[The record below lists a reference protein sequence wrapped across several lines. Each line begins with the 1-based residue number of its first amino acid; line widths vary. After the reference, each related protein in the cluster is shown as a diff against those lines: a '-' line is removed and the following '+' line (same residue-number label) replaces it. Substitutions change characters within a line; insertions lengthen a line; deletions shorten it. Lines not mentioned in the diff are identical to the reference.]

1 MGDVH
6 HVSVWSSL
14 RILFEDGTVT
24 GLTDAQLLELFAA
37 RRDQAAFTALVE
49 RHGPMV
55 HRVCHE
61 VLRNDHGAQDAFQ
74 ATFLVLA
81 HGDVLD
87 KTAARLVGEEVPKNG
102 KHRQPSRSTA
112 SKSWNGLP
120 FAPPDPNAILASG
133 FCPELSGGG
142 SPGRLPSKS

>member
-1 MGDVH
+1 MGNANQI
-6 HVSVWSSL
+6 SLRSSL

-37 RRDQAAFTALVE
+37 RRDEATFTALVE

-61 VLRNDHGAQDAFQ
+61 VLHDYHDAQDAFQ

-81 HGDVLD
+81 RVRRIDP
-87 KTAARLVGEEVPKNG
+87 AA
-102 KHRQPSRSTA
+102 
-112 SKSWNGLP
+112 
-120 FAPPDPNAILASG
+120 
-133 FCPELSGGG
+133 
-142 SPGRLPSKS
+142 